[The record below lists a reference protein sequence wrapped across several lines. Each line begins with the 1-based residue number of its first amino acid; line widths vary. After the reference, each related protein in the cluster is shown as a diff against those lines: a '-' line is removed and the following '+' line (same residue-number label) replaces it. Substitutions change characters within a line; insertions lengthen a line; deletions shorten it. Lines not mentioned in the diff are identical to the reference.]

1 MRRPAAL
8 PDPLTTAPFHVRE
21 ADLLAVSR
29 ARLRATDLAAPFRG
43 VRVPLSLIENAS
55 PEQRFEIL
63 CAAYRSKLPPHWFFS
78 HVTAARL
85 LGVPVPRR
93 HELLEVHVSSTT
105 PHERP
110 RGRWVRGHSAPTARF
125 RSISGHCVREPAE
138 LWCELASMLS
148 FDELIQAGDRLLAER
163 PFALAT
169 LREMASAVKKHGR
182 RIGAKKLKLALPLLR
197 TNVWSPK
204 ETHVRLV
211 MLRAGLPEAE
221 NNKPIFDRSGTLIAI
236 GDLVLER
243 WMTVVEYEGER
254 WHRDPW
260 SGIDVD
266 RYNALSRLGWTIVK
280 IRKHHTKA
288 DIERLIRE
296 ALIANGWRP

>member
-1 MRRPAAL
+1 
-8 PDPLTTAPFHVRE
+8 VRD
-21 ADLLAVSR
+21 ADLLDVPR
-29 ARLRATDLAAPFRG
+29 GRLRAQDLTAPFRG
-43 VRVPLSLIENAS
+43 VRVPVALIEHAE
-55 PEQRFEIL
+55 PPQKFVTL
-63 CAAYRSKLPPHWFFS
+63 CTAYRSKLAPHWFFS
-78 HVTAARL
+78 HATAARL
-85 LGVPVPRR
+85 LGIPVPRR
-93 HELLEVHVSSTT
+93 HEVLEVHVSSTT

-125 RSISGHCVREPAE
+125 RMVCGHRVREPAE
-138 LWCELASMLS
+138 LWCELASVLTL
-148 FDELIQAGDRLLAER
+148 DELVQAGDRIVAER
-163 PFALAT
+163 PFPLAT
-169 LREMASAVKKHGR
+169 LRELAAAVRKHGR
-182 RIGAKKLKLALPLLR
+182 RVGAKKLKLALPLLR
-197 TNVWSPK
+197 ENVWSPR
-204 ETHVRLV
+204 ETRVRLV

-221 NNKPIFDRSGTLIAI
+221 NNKPIFDRSGTLVAI

-280 IRKHHTKA
+280 IRKHHTRA

-296 ALIANGWRP
+296 ALVANGWRG